1 MSGEEITIK
10 SAMRFVWVEGG
21 FCFEWKGGGYIDV
34 RTYHDEMRGPTVVDA
49 INVYDYERGAPTIS
63 TLGDAQ
69 GAVIK
74 WITDHQEQTRHAGQ

>member
-10 SAMRFVWVEGG
+10 SAMLLVWVEGEYA
-21 FCFEWKGGGYIDV
+21 FTWKGGPYIDV
-34 RTYHDEMRGPTVVDA
+34 RTYHDGMEGETVIDA
-49 INVYDYERGAPTIS
+49 INVYDYERGVTTIS

-74 WITDHQEQTRHAGQ
+74 WITAHQEEARQAGQ

>member
-1 MSGEEITIK
+1 MTGEEITVK

-21 FCFEWKGGGYIDV
+21 YCFEWKGGAYIDV
-34 RTYHDEMRGPTVVDA
+34 RTYHDEMEGPTVIDA

-74 WITDHQEQTRHAGQ
+74 WITAHREGARVAGE